1 MSTESDEEEEIS
13 EDEISTSNKDL
24 IDNLLANPNAKSLI
38 SVEEIKNNQN
48 IQLNKWFNTWT
59 EFVS

>member
-48 IQLNKWFNTWT
+48 IQLNKWFNTWP